1 MLYIFTIGGNEF
13 GLGHISRCI
22 PIYEEWISR
31 GFKSKFIVN
40 GDNTINN
47 ILDGIQFE
55 LGDWNLSVL
64 SDRINLKQ
72 SDIIIID
79 SLFISDSFISLMKR
93 KTKNCTMLLKN
104 LYGI

>member
-79 SLFISDSFISLMKR
+79 SLFISDSFFNVSSTQSNSTI
-93 KTKNCTMLLKN
+93 
-104 LYGI
+104 